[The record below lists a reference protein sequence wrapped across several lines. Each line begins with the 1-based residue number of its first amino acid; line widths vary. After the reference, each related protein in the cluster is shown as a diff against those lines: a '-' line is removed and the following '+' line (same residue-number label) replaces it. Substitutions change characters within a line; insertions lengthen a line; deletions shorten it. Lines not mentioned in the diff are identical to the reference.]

1 MEKQYII
8 PVAGQTYRNR
18 NGGEY
23 LCTGNTFYVDDAQKQ
38 RFLSL
43 GEHIAYMER
52 VKDGWRLTA
61 HGVIQYA
68 DDPLSGTTPP
78 AGTSRTE
85 HRLNRSLEGIRPPCA
100 GAPSR
105 PF

>member
-61 HGVIQYA
+61 HGTVRGLWILFRHMCA
-68 DDPLSGTTPP
+68 EKTPT
-78 AGTSRTE
+78 A
-85 HRLNRSLEGIRPPCA
+85 
-100 GAPSR
+100 
-105 PF
+105 

>member
-18 NGGEY
+18 GGGEY

-38 RFLSL
+38 RCLSL

-52 VKDGWRLTA
+52 VNDSWMLEA

-68 DDPLSGTTPP
+68 DGTIEWNYST
-78 AGTSRTE
+78 GE
-85 HRLNRSLEGIRPPCA
+85 HFPY
-100 GAPSR
+100 
-105 PF
+105 

>member
-8 PVAGQTYRNR
+8 PVAGRTYRNR

-68 DDPLSGTTPP
+68 DGTIEWNYSTGGHFPY
-78 AGTSRTE
+78 
-85 HRLNRSLEGIRPPCA
+85 
-100 GAPSR
+100 
-105 PF
+105 